1 MSGRTVWF
9 PGHMAKGGRKLA
21 ELAEKLDLIVE
32 VRDARAPFST
42 SSPLIGN
49 LAGGKPVVLVLSK
62 KDLADSQRLR
72 VWMEEFARLKK
83 NIWAFNLRKDSLEPL
98 RKFLSRLAPPY
109 R

>member
-1 MSGRTVWF
+1 
-9 PGHMAKGGRKLA
+9 MAKGGRKLA

-72 VWMEEFARLKK
+72 VWM
-83 NIWAFNLRKDSLEPL
+83 
-98 RKFLSRLAPPY
+98 
-109 R
+109 